1 MMIFDGK
8 FDAFVEIWLIF
19 MILLLE
25 YCLDS
30 CWAVTPSGNL
40 VDGLPLAHSL
50 VPSSFIRLWLL
61 SIVGVRVG

>member
-8 FDAFVEIWLIF
+8 NDAFVEIWPTF
-19 MILLLE
+19 ILGE

-40 VDGLPLAHSL
+40 VDGLPLAHST
-50 VPSSFIRLWLL
+50 VDTM
-61 SIVGVRVG
+61 VGRASGTGHKRIFLRAF